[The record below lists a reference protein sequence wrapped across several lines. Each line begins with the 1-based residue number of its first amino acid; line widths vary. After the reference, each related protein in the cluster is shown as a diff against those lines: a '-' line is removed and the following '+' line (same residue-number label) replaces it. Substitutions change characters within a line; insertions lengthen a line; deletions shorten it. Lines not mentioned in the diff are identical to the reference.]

1 MKPLNF
7 EHIPPFVPESLDAPF
22 GINVIVETLRGTRN
36 KIAYNEKYGVLELR
50 HIVRRGMVWP
60 CDFGFIPQTLGGDG
74 DPLDVALLLDEPCF
88 PGCLVEA
95 RLLGAIGY
103 IKDGEQNDRLIACP
117 LSQHGSAEAWADVH
131 TLDDLSPRLLKE
143 LEGFFVDY
151 QTFEG
156 KQAKVTDRRDAEAT
170 METVHAAVRAWKAKQ
185 QSDQKS

>member
-1 MKPLNF
+1 MLRL
-7 EHIPPFVPESLDAPF
+7 VSTLSLKHCAVRATKLPTTKSMVCS
-22 GINVIVETLRGTRN
+22 NCVTL
-36 KIAYNEKYGVLELR
+36 YVGVWCGRAILVSFR
-50 HIVRRGMVWP
+50 KRWAGNR
-60 CDFGFIPQTLGGDG
+60 

-156 KQAKVTDRRDAEAT
+156 KEAKVTDRRDAEAT
-170 METVHAAVRAWKAKQ
+170 METVHAAVRAWKEKQ
-185 QSDQKS
+185 QSDEKS